1 MGILNRLSSR
11 ILIGSLAGVTIAA
24 IPIQKVKAEQKL
36 LIPSVQ
42 NEKSDVASSYP
53 LSVKMEQLVKD
64 IQREMVSGLEQFEGP
79 DGKKFEL
86 DSWKRKEGGYG
97 VSAVLQDG
105 KVFEK
110 AGVNFSVISSP
121 APKPMLQHM
130 RSRKPMNLDDNK
142 KYNMFVAGVSM
153 VMHPVNPHAPTFH
166 ANYRYFELREDGS
179 EESVA
184 SWFGGGTDLTP
195 SYLYPEDAMH
205 FHKVIKEACDKHD
218 ESYYPKFKKWCD
230 EYFFLT
236 HRGEA
241 RGVGGI
247 FFDDLD
253 TDPKKTYHFVYDC
266 AHALVHQYLPI
277 IAKRKDMPYTKAE
290 KEWQQLRRGR
300 YVEFNLV
307 IDRGTKFGLVT
318 PGVRI
323 ESVLMSLPLTARWQY
338 MHSPILGSK
347 EDELLQVLR
356 KPREWVK

>member
-11 ILIGSLAGVTIAA
+11 LFIGSVAGITIAA
-24 IPIQKVKAEQKL
+24 IPIQKVKAEQRL
-36 LIPSVQ
+36 VIPYFQ
-42 NEKSDVASSYP
+42 NEKSDVNSSFP
-53 LSVKMEQLVKD
+53 LSIRMEQLVKD
-64 IQREMVSGLEQFEGP
+64 IQKEMVSGLEAFEGP

-86 DSWKRKEGGYG
+86 DSWTRKEGGYG
-97 VSAVLQDG
+97 ISAVLQDG

-130 RSRKPMNLDDNK
+130 RARKPMNVDDNK

-166 ANYRYFELREDGS
+166 ANYRYFELRED
-179 EESVA
+179 ESDERVA
-184 SWFGGGTDLTP
+184 SWFGG
-195 SYLYPEDAMH
+195 DAMH

-218 ESYYPKFKKWCD
+218 ETYYPKFKKWCD
-230 EYFFLT
+230 EYFYLT
-236 HRGEA
+236 HRGES

-253 TDPKKTYHFVYDC
+253 ADPQKTYHFVYDC
-266 AHALVHQYLPI
+266 AHALAHQYLPI
-277 IAKRKDMPYTKAE
+277 VQKRKDLPYTKQE

-307 IDRGTKFGLVT
+307 YDRGTKFGLVT

-323 ESVLMSLPLTARWQY
+323 ESVLMSLPLLARWQY
-338 MHSPILGSK
+338 NHSPVLGSK